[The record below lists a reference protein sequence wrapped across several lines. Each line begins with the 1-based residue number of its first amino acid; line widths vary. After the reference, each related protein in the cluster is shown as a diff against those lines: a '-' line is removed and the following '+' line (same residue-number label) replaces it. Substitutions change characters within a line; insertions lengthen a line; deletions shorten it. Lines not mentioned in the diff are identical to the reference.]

1 MEKNDTL
8 KHDTIYFSDN
18 MLMPIEEYDN
28 HKDLGVIMDSDG
40 TFNTHINLLIKKLR
54 KKIGWVLR
62 SFYSRNIEF
71 MRQIFISL
79 IRPHM
84 DYCAQ
89 LWAPS
94 EGPMLDKL
102 EKILYDYTKYIPEI
116 CNLSYERRLK
126 AMKLQSVQRRYDRYR
141 ILYTRKCALDLV
153 PNCNIIIRRD
163 ATYRNGTTMEVP
175 PLKGMSKLERLLHG
189 QGS

>member
-1 MEKNDTL
+1 
-8 KHDTIYFSDN
+8 

-40 TFNTHINLLIKKLR
+40 TFNTHINTLIKKLR

-62 SFYSRNIEF
+62 SFYSRNIDF

-94 EGPMLDKL
+94 EGPGLDKL
-102 EKILYDYTKYIPEI
+102 ENFLYDYSKYVPEI
-116 CNLSYERRLK
+116 RNMSYEDRLK
-126 AMKLQSVQRRYDRYR
+126 AMRLQLVQRRYDRYR
-141 ILYTRKCALDLV
+141 IIYTRKCALGLV
-153 PNCNIIIRRD
+153 PDCNITMRRD
-163 ATYRNGTTMEVP
+163 ATQRNGVTMVVP
-175 PLKGMSKLERLLHG
+175 
-189 QGS
+189 

>member
-1 MEKNDTL
+1 
-8 KHDTIYFSDN
+8 
-18 MLMPIEEYDN
+18 
-28 HKDLGVIMDSDG
+28 
-40 TFNTHINLLIKKLR
+40 
-54 KKIGWVLR
+54 
-62 SFYSRNIEF
+62 

-126 AMKLQSVQRRYDRYR
+126 AMKLQSVQRRYDGYR

-163 ATYRNGTTMEVP
+163 ATYRNGTMMEVP
-175 PLKGMSKLERLLHG
+175 PLKGMSKLRRDCFMVRGPELFNCIPSYLRDTEVSIDTLKTKLDEFLSLIPDSPRIDVGSKLHSNELDFAIKKWTWSLG
-189 QGS
+189 CG